1 MAQPD
6 ANVGRRRG
14 RRVSTSLSEI
24 NVVPLVDVMLVLLI
38 IFMVAAPMM
47 QKGVEVNLPTSRRAD
62 KMTKTSLYVT
72 VPASYAKDHRVYI
85 DDESVPVDVLAER
98 MRQAMKN
105 AGPEGRVPARRRQR
119 AAAAPDGRVRSAE
132 RRRHREGRHRGAGAG
147 QTIAMD
153 AVSEVLVSRAAKP
166 DGLNG
171 MVGASALAHLVLVAA
186 VAFVPVGWFAAQREP
201 EVVMQISLGGPVD
214 RATAD

>member
-62 KMTKTSLYVT
+62 SMTKTSLYVT

-85 DDESVPVDVLAER
+85 DDESVPVDVLPSAC
-98 MRQAMKN
+98 
-105 AGPEGRVPARRRQR
+105 GRR
-119 AAAAPDGRVRSAE
+119 
-132 RRRHREGRHRGAGAG
+132 
-147 QTIAMD
+147 
-153 AVSEVLVSRAAKP
+153 
-166 DGLNG
+166 
-171 MVGASALAHLVLVAA
+171 
-186 VAFVPVGWFAAQREP
+186 
-201 EVVMQISLGGPVD
+201 
-214 RATAD
+214 